1 MFLWRNCFKMEHP
14 IWLLKL
20 SARKLSSFQ
29 ISLVQHVLIRC
40 HSWVDSIDSILWLL
54 QYLRLCSVYAFI
66 YSITQ
71 SYTMSSF
78 SSLFCISG
86 YYPFPVVESI
96 SIIHD
101 SFICLLR
108 ISIFPGES
116 LYFKLLSFP
125 VVESISMQC
134 LQRYEFIEERGLI
147 QMWITN
153 KGPEDATTK
162 IEIISNISNIW
173 SVWNIKPHSLSA
185 LCV

>member
-1 MFLWRNCFKMEHP
+1 M
-14 IWLLKL
+14 
-20 SARKLSSFQ
+20 
-29 ISLVQHVLIRC
+29 RC
-40 HSWVDSIDSILWLL
+40 HSWVDSIDRILNMIAAIP
-54 QYLRLCSVYAFI
+54 SVV
-66 YSITQ
+66 
-71 SYTMSSF
+71 
-78 SSLFCISG
+78 FCICIHLFHHPVI
-86 YYPFPVVESI
+86 YYSKLLIFVLYFRLLSFPVVESI

-153 KGPEDATTK
+153 KGPENATTK

>member
-1 MFLWRNCFKMEHP
+1 M
-14 IWLLKL
+14 
-20 SARKLSSFQ
+20 
-29 ISLVQHVLIRC
+29 RC
-40 HSWVDSIDSILWLL
+40 HSWVDSIDSILNMIAVIP
-54 QYLRLCSVYAFI
+54 SVV
-66 YSITQ
+66 
-71 SYTMSSF
+71 
-78 SSLFCISG
+78 FCICIHLFHHPVI
-86 YYPFPVVESI
+86 YYSKLLIFVLYFRLLSFPVVEII

-153 KGPEDATTK
+153 KGPENATTK

-173 SVWNIKPHSLSA
+173 SVWNIKPYSLSA